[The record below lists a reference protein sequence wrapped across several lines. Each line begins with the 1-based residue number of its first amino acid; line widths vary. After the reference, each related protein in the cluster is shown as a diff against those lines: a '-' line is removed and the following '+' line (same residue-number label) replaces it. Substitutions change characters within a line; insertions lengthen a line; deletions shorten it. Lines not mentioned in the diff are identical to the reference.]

1 MTTALRRHRELT
13 AIWGAPRGWRGLFSS
28 VNHTDIGRRFIVTA
42 FAFFLV
48 GGLLAMLM
56 RAQLATPASAFA
68 TPAAYAQMFTMHGS
82 IMMFL
87 FAIPMLEGFALY
99 MLPKLL
105 GARDMAFPRLSA
117 FGWWCYFL
125 GGGLLL
131 LALLVGLAPDSGW
144 FMYTPLSSKPWS
156 QGINADVWLLGVTF
170 VEISAIAAAV
180 EITVSIL
187 KLRAPGMSLGR
198 MPLFAW
204 YMLVTAL
211 MMLVGFPPLILGS
224 ILLELERAF
233 GWPFFDPARGGDPLL
248 WQHLF
253 WLFGH
258 PEVYIIFL
266 PAAGAISTILPVMA
280 RTPIVGYTW
289 IVGAVIA
296 LAFLS
301 FGLWVHHMFTVG
313 IPHMALAFFS
323 AASTL
328 VAVPTG
334 VQVFAWL
341 GTLWRG
347 RPRRELPML
356 YLGGFFL
363 TFVMGGLTGVMVAV
377 VPFDWQ
383 AHDSA
388 FIVAHLHYVLIGGF
402 VFPMLAAAYYWLP
415 HFTGRS
421 GSPRLGRLAFW
432 LTLAGFH
439 LTFFP
444 LHVAGLLGQPR
455 RIDTYGEG
463 LGWTPWN
470 LAASLGSFV
479 LAFGIA
485 VFLID
490 VALQFFH
497 ARRAPRNPWEAGTL
511 EWAMPTPPPAYNFA
525 SLADVT
531 GREPLADDPALG
543 LALARG
549 GGYLAQ
555 ARHGW
560 RETLAVD
567 APSGRIDHVVVLPG
581 NSYLPI
587 VTAVT
592 TGAFFVALL
601 ARVYWLAPLAVIG
614 VAALGWRWAWALG
627 RRHDV
632 GALPVGRGESAVTH
646 LEAREAPGWLGS
658 TFTLVANGT
667 LFASLLFGTVFLWT
681 VAPGARP
688 AAMPAGLAWEPL
700 AGLAGA
706 LLGAF
711 ATRGVS
717 AACRGSGKLGIGLA
731 LGLAFA
737 GLALLAAALAGS
749 LVLRAPAAATAHAV
763 GAAHALLGAYALL
776 QVAIAALML
785 AFVGARHG
793 AGFVS
798 AARSLEPRVARQ
810 WGDYAS
816 ATGVVSLLAMHL
828 PGWLA

>member
-1 MTTALRRHRELT
+1 VTTALRRHREL
-13 AIWGAPRGWRGLFSS
+13 AALWGSPAGWRGAVSS

-117 FGWWCYFL
+117 FGWWCYLF
-125 GGGLLL
+125 GGSLLL
-131 LALLVGLAPDSGW
+131 LAMLAGLAPDGGW
-144 FMYTPLSSKPWS
+144 FMYAPLSSKPWS
-156 QGINADVWLLGVTF
+156 PDINADVWLLGVTF

-198 MPLFAW
+198 LPLFAW

-211 MMLVGFPPLILGS
+211 MMLIGFPPLILGS

-253 WLFGH
+253 WMFGH

-266 PAAGAISTILPVMA
+266 PAAGVISTILPVMA
-280 RTPIVGYTW
+280 RTRIVGYTW
-289 IVGAVIA
+289 VVGAVFA

-313 IPHMALAFFS
+313 IPHMAMAFFS

-341 GTLWRG
+341 ATLWRG
-347 RPRRELPML
+347 RPRMTLPML
-356 YLGGFFL
+356 YLWGFFL
-363 TFVMGGLTGVMVAV
+363 TFVMGGLTGVMVAI

-388 FIVAHLHYVLIGGF
+388 FVTAHLHYVLIGGF
-402 VFPMLAAAYYWLP
+402 VYPMLAATYYWLP
-415 HFTGRS
+415 HFTGRL
-421 GSPRLGRLAFW
+421 GSARLGRLAFG
-432 LTLAGFH
+432 LTLVGFH
-439 LTFFP
+439 LTFFT

-455 RIDTYGEG
+455 RIDTYDDGT
-463 LGWTPWN
+463 GWTVWN
-470 LAASLGSFV
+470 LVSSLGSFV

-485 VFLID
+485 VFLMD

-497 ARRAPRNPWEAGTL
+497 ARRAPRNPWAATTL
-511 EWAMPTPPPAYNFA
+511 EWAMPTPPPPYNFA
-525 SLADVT
+525 ALPAVG
-531 GREPLADDPALG
+531 GRDPLADDPRLG
-543 LALARG
+543 SRLARG
-549 GGYLAQ
+549 DGYLGEP
-555 ARHGW
+555 RHGW

-567 APSGRIDHVVVLPG
+567 TLTGRLDHVVVLPG
-581 NSYLPI
+581 NTVLPI
-587 VTAVT
+587 VTAAVT
-592 TGAFFVALL
+592 GLFFVALL
-601 ARVYWLAPLAVIG
+601 VKAYWFAPLALAG
-614 VAALGWRWAWALG
+614 VAFLGWRWAWALG
-627 RRHDV
+627 RAEDL
-632 GALPVGRGESAVTH
+632 GALPIGGGEQAVTH
-646 LEAREAPGWLGS
+646 VEAREAPGWLGS
-658 TFTLVANGT
+658 RFTLLADAT
-667 LFASLLFGTVFLWT
+667 LFVSLLFGCAYLWVVT
-681 VAPGARP
+681 PGDKPVASQ
-688 AAMPAGLAWEPL
+688 AGSPWEPL
-700 AGLAGA
+700 AGIAGALLVAWAVRAIARGCRSAAATPPWPALAGA
-706 LLGAF
+706 LG
-711 ATRGVS
+711 
-717 AACRGSGKLGIGLA
+717 
-731 LGLAFA
+731 
-737 GLALLAAALAGS
+737 GLALLAAALVVSLALRSPAG
-749 LVLRAPAAATAHAV
+749 ATAHAV
-763 GAAHALLGAYALL
+763 GAAHAALGAYALL
-776 QVAIAALML
+776 HVAIAALMVS
-785 AFVGARHG
+785 FVGARHR

-798 AARSLEPRVARQ
+798 AARSLEPRVAQ
-810 WGDYAS
+810 GWGDYA
-816 ATGVVSLLAMHL
+816 AAAGVVALLAMHL

>member
-1 MTTALRRHRELT
+1 
-13 AIWGAPRGWRGLFSS
+13 
-28 VNHTDIGRRFIVTA
+28 
-42 FAFFLV
+42 
-48 GGLLAMLM
+48 
-56 RAQLATPASAFA
+56 
-68 TPAAYAQMFTMHGS
+68 
-82 IMMFL
+82 
-87 FAIPMLEGFALY
+87 
-99 MLPKLL
+99 
-105 GARDMAFPRLSA
+105 
-117 FGWWCYFL
+117 
-125 GGGLLL
+125 
-131 LALLVGLAPDSGW
+131 
-144 FMYTPLSSKPWS
+144 
-156 QGINADVWLLGVTF
+156 
-170 VEISAIAAAV
+170 
-180 EITVSIL
+180 
-187 KLRAPGMSLGR
+187 
-198 MPLFAW
+198 
-204 YMLVTAL
+204 
-211 MMLVGFPPLILGS
+211 
-224 ILLELERAF
+224 
-233 GWPFFDPARGGDPLL
+233 
-248 WQHLF
+248 
-253 WLFGH
+253 
-258 PEVYIIFL
+258 
-266 PAAGAISTILPVMA
+266 
-280 RTPIVGYTW
+280 
-289 IVGAVIA
+289 
-296 LAFLS
+296 
-301 FGLWVHHMFTVG
+301 
-313 IPHMALAFFS
+313 
-323 AASTL
+323 
-328 VAVPTG
+328 
-334 VQVFAWL
+334 
-341 GTLWRG
+341 
-347 RPRRELPML
+347 ML
-356 YLGGFFL
+356 YVLGFFCSCSS
-363 TFVMGGLTGVMVAV
+363 GGLTGVMVAV

-383 AHDSA
+383 AHDTH
-388 FIVAHLHYVLIGGF
+388 FVVAHLHYVLIGGF
-402 VFPMLAAAYYWLP
+402 VFPMLAGLYYWLP

-525 SLADVT
+525 
-531 GREPLADDPALG
+531 
-543 LALARG
+543 
-549 GGYLAQ
+549 
-555 ARHGW
+555 
-560 RETLAVD
+560 
-567 APSGRIDHVVVLPG
+567 VLPG

-717 AACRGSGKLGIGLA
+717 AACRGSGKLGIGPA